1 MQPFPQ
7 HTWTNPPLS
16 PADKPTDGLRK
27 QLTALPNLLTV
38 MRALPIPAI
47 YLCLRQGAPFYE
59 GVALALIVVALATDF
74 LDGYVARRQ
83 GLKTQLGLILDPT
96 ADKLLISSLAV
107 MGAMF
112 KGLPV
117 WMAAVVVGKDAL
129 VFTGAGVIFL
139 RRGLVFPAD
148 RWGRGTTLV
157 ASVGFILYFVSPPPY
172 SVYAVGC
179 VIGGIALSA
188 VAYGRKFVHL
198 LRASGPAAFPS

>member
-1 MQPFPQ
+1 MQPLPQ
-7 HTWTNPPLS
+7 HPWV
-16 PADKPTDGLRK
+16 KPSSAAQEPTAGLRK

-38 MRALPIPAI
+38 TRVLPIPAI
-47 YLCLRQGAPFYE
+47 YFCLRQRAPFYE

-83 GLKTQLGLILDPT
+83 GLKTRLGLILDPT

-107 MGAMF
+107 MGALF
-112 KGLPV
+112 KGLPA

-129 VFTGAGVIFL
+129 VFTGAGVLFV
-139 RRGLVFPAD
+139 RRGLVLPAD

-157 ASVGFILYFVSPPPY
+157 ASVGFILYFVSPSPY

-179 VIGGIALSA
+179 VVGCIALSA
-188 VAYGRKFVHL
+188 VAYSRKFFHL

>member
-1 MQPFPQ
+1 MQPLPQ
-7 HTWTNPPLS
+7 QPWSGLS
-16 PADKPTDGLRK
+16 SAAQGPAVGLRK
-27 QLTALPNLLTV
+27 QLTALPNLLTG
-38 MRALPIPAI
+38 MRVLPIPAI
-47 YLCLRQGAPFYE
+47 YFCLRQGAPFYE

-83 GLKTQLGLILDPT
+83 GLKTRLGLILDPT

-107 MGAMF
+107 MGALF
-112 KGLPV
+112 KGLPA

-129 VFTGAGVIFL
+129 VFTGAGVLFV
-139 RRGLVFPAD
+139 RRGLVLPAD

-179 VIGGIALSA
+179 VVGCIALSA